1 MKRVL
6 VTGADGFLGRN
17 VLVALL
23 RRDFEVHAVCHRQ
36 QHPALAQDVR
46 CHRADV
52 LVRSGVREVLESI
65 RPYALLHLAWDTRHS
80 TYWKSVAN
88 LEWTVAS
95 LHLLQ
100 EFAAAG
106 GQRVVIAGTSAEY
119 RWDGHLPLDESHS
132 LLQPDSLYGTCK
144 NALREIVQSW
154 APIAGVSWAWGRI
167 FNIFGPDEKSERLV
181 PKIIRTLM
189 AGKPLPFDE
198 GLRLRDFLHV
208 ADAGDAF
215 AALLASEVQGPVN
228 IASGQPTSIRDLVS
242 MIANRLDA
250 LELVSFGAVPVQAA
264 QPARVVASVA
274 RLRDEVGWQPPV
286 DLAQRV
292 QETCD
297 WWRATESQS
306 VGSL

>member
-23 RRDFEVHAVCHRQ
+23 RRGFEVHALCHRQ
-36 QHPALAQDVR
+36 PHPALTQGVR

-52 LVRSGVREVLESI
+52 LARSGVREVLESI
-65 RPYALLHLAWDTRHS
+65 RPYALLHLAWDTKHG

-119 RWDGHLPLDESHS
+119 RWGGHLPLDESHS
-132 LLQPDSLYGTCK
+132 LLQPDTFYGTCK
-144 NALREIVQSW
+144 NALRQIVQSW

-167 FNIFGPDEKSERLV
+167 FNIFGPDEKSQRLV
-181 PKIIRTLM
+181 PKIIHTLM
-189 AGKPLPFDE
+189 AGKPLPFDD
-198 GLRLRDFLHV
+198 GLLLRDFLHV

-242 MIANRLDA
+242 MIANHLDA
-250 LELVSFGAVPVQAA
+250 LELVSFGAVPVQGA
-264 QPARVVASVA
+264 QPARVVATIA
-274 RLRDEVGWQPPV
+274 RLRDEVGWQPPA

-297 WWRATESQS
+297 WWRATERQS

>member
-23 RRDFEVHAVCHRQ
+23 RRGFEVHAVGLRVPKEIAPVGLHWHEANFLDRLAVE
-36 QHPALAQDVR
+36 ALFKSVYPQG
-46 CHRADV
+46 
-52 LVRSGVREVLESI
+52 LV
-65 RPYALLHLAWDTRHS
+65 HLAWDTRHG

-106 GQRVVIAGTSAEY
+106 GQRLVIAGTSAEY
-119 RWDGHLPLDESHS
+119 RWGGHLPLDESHS
-132 LLQPDSLYGTCK
+132 LLQPDTFYGTCK

-167 FNIFGPDEKSERLV
+167 FNIFGPDEKSQRLV
-181 PKIIRTLM
+181 PKIIHTLM
-189 AGKPLPFDE
+189 AGKPLPFDD
-198 GLRLRDFLHV
+198 GLLLRDFLHV

-242 MIANRLDA
+242 MIANHLDA

-264 QPARVVASVA
+264 QPARVVATVA
-274 RLRDEVGWQPPV
+274 RLRDEVGWQPPA